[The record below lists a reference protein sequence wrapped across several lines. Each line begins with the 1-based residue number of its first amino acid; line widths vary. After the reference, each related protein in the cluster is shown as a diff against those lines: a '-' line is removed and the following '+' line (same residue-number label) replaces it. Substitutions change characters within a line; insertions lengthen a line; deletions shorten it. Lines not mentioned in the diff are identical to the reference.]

1 MIGALT
7 LNNYSTELLSS
18 YLNAIS
24 IPRKEKFDEIVEQ
37 EKTLADKFLLLK
49 NDIGNELFEQL
60 SYNDKVFMSET
71 AGSIDFGHTIDLDQ
85 IAKEIRSYDD
95 Y

>member
-7 LNNYSTELLSS
+7 LNNLTELS

-24 IPRKEKFDEIVEQ
+24 ILRKEKIDEIVEQ

-49 NDIGNELFEQL
+49 DDIGNELFEQL
-60 SYNDKVFMSET
+60 SYDDKVFMSET
-71 AGSIDFGHTIDLDQ
+71 AGSIDFGHTVDLDQ
-85 IAKEIRSYDD
+85 IAKEIKSYDD

>member
-1 MIGALT
+1 MIGILT
-7 LNNYSTELLSS
+7 FNSLTEF

-24 IPRKEKFDEIVEQ
+24 IPQIEEFGALEQ
-37 EKTLADKFLLLK
+37 AETLADKFLLLK

-60 SYNDKVFMSET
+60 SYDDKVFMSKT
-71 AGSIDFGHTIDLDQ
+71 VGSIDFGHTIDLDQ
-85 IAKEIRSYDD
+85 IAKEIKSYDD

>member
-7 LNNYSTELLSS
+7 LNNLTELP

-24 IPRKEKFDEIVEQ
+24 IPRKEKIDEIVEQ

-49 NDIGNELFEQL
+49 NDIGEELFEQL
-60 SYNDKVFMSET
+60 SYDDKIFMSET
-71 AGSIDFGHTIDLDQ
+71 AGSIDLGHIIDLDQ
-85 IAKEIRSYDD
+85 IAKEIKSYDD
-95 Y
+95 C

>member
-7 LNNYSTELLSS
+7 LNNLTEI

-24 IPRKEKFDEIVEQ
+24 IPQSEENGRALEQ
-37 EKTLADKFLLLK
+37 AETLADKFSLLK

-60 SYNDKVFMSET
+60 LYDDKVFMSET

-85 IAKEIRSYDD
+85 IAKEIKSYDD

>member
-1 MIGALT
+1 MIGELA
-7 LNNYSTELLSS
+7 LNNLIELS
-18 YLNAIS
+18 YLNNAIS
-24 IPRKEKFDEIVEQ
+24 ISQIEESGKALEQ
-37 EKTLADKFLLLK
+37 AETLADKFLLLK

-60 SYNDKVFMSET
+60 SYDDKVFMSET

-85 IAKEIRSYDD
+85 IAKEIKSYDD